1 MDTSLQSKA
10 GAGQGSPKNSD
21 VWLRVV
27 LGQSAGLSGA
37 PGVSLVELPVLSG
50 CFLQHQ
56 EPYSGNAS
64 GPACLP
70 SRPVLQP
77 GALTTPAHSSVNI
90 LSPAKAF

>member
-37 PGVSLVELPVLSG
+37 PGVSVW
-50 CFLQHQ
+50 
-56 EPYSGNAS
+56 
-64 GPACLP
+64 
-70 SRPVLQP
+70 
-77 GALTTPAHSSVNI
+77 
-90 LSPAKAF
+90 